1 MLFNR
6 GQRYH
11 GAVECTFIEVA
22 FAEVTFSARMISG
35 DCSMGRVLIVGD
47 DTDFVEVVRR
57 RLTKAGH
64 EAVAVTS
71 AWPSR
76 LWCAINRVS

>member
-11 GAVECTFIEVA
+11 GAVEFTFIEVA
-22 FAEVTFSARMISG
+22 FAEVTFSGRMISG
-35 DCSMGRVLIVGD
+35 DCSRGRVLIAGD

-57 RLTKAGH
+57 RLSKAGH

-71 AWPSR
+71 ARPSR
-76 LWCAINRVS
+76 LGCAMNRMS